1 MGASPWQTFWWV
13 ELPLL
18 KPAIVIAVIIR
29 SMEALKLFDPVAM
42 LTFGGPG
49 TSTQTVAYFL
59 WEQVWV
65 FNKFS
70 FGAAASILLLF
81 IFSILDLLRRLHAD
95 QPAPRGRGE
104 GAVSTDT
111 TIAAEAA
118 RARKQRRERVGR
130 VARHAILLAW
140 MGFIAFPIF
149 WMISTSFKDAGE
161 WVAWPPHWLPHQPTL
176 HNYAQIFAFGAL
188 DPTLSR
194 QATEQAFTIW
204 KGLGDATLVCT
215 TASLLALLL
224 GTFLAYA
231 ISRFNVGGKYF
242 RHTILM
248 IRMIPPIVVAISI
261 LIYYAIIIP
270 YVTTALFGVRISLF
284 DTYVGLVLIYAVTT
298 LPFVIWMM
306 LTFIDEVPYTLE
318 HAARL
323 MGAGRVQV
331 IRRVVLP
338 LVASGMVV
346 TFLFV
351 FILNWAEF
359 LLALTLT
366 HPEVTTLTVLLNKF
380 QSAAE
385 GRLYGPQAAIGTVV
399 TIPVVILGLLIQKH
413 LVKGFSFGTIR
424 K

>member
-1 MGASPWQTFWWV
+1 MARSTMSP
-13 ELPLL
+13 
-18 KPAIVIAVIIR
+18 
-29 SMEALKLFDPVAM
+29 
-42 LTFGGPG
+42 
-49 TSTQTVAYFL
+49 
-59 WEQVWV
+59 EQ
-65 FNKFS
+65 
-70 FGAAASILLLF
+70 
-81 IFSILDLLRRLHAD
+81 
-95 QPAPRGRGE
+95 
-104 GAVSTDT
+104 
-111 TIAAEAA
+111 A
-118 RARKQRRERVGR
+118 RARRLRRERRNRIV
-130 VARHAILLAW
+130 RHAILLAW
-140 MGFIAFPIF
+140 TGVIVFPIF
-149 WMISTSFKDAGE
+149 WMVSTSFKDAGE
-161 WVAWPPHWLPHQPTL
+161 WVTWPPHWLPHAPTL
-176 HNYAQIFAFGAL
+176 HNYAQIFAFAKI
-188 DPTLSR
+188 DTSLSR
-194 QATEQAFTIW
+194 QAAEQAFTIW
-204 KGLGDATLVCT
+204 KALGDSILVCT
-215 TASLLALLL
+215 TAALLALLL
-224 GTFLAYA
+224 GTFLAYS

-261 LIYYAIIIP
+261 LIYYAVLIP
-270 YVTTALFGVRISLF
+270 FATVVVFGVRISLF
-284 DTYVGLVLIYAVTT
+284 DTYVGLILIYTVTT

-323 MGAGRVQV
+323 MGAGRITV

-380 QSAAE
+380 QSASE
-385 GRLYGPQAAIGTVV
+385 GRLYGPQAAIGTMI
-399 TIPVVILGLLIQKH
+399 TIPVVILGMLIQKH

>member
-1 MGASPWQTFWWV
+1 MHV
-13 ELPLL
+13 
-18 KPAIVIAVIIR
+18 PAGLAAKAAKARRVRRQRIA
-29 SMEALKLFDPVAM
+29 
-42 LTFGGPG
+42 
-49 TSTQTVAYFL
+49 
-59 WEQVWV
+59 
-65 FNKFS
+65 
-70 FGAAASILLLF
+70 
-81 IFSILDLLRRLHAD
+81 RL
-95 QPAPRGRGE
+95 
-104 GAVSTDT
+104 
-111 TIAAEAA
+111 
-118 RARKQRRERVGR
+118 
-130 VARHAILLAW
+130 ARHAFLAAW
-140 MGFIAFPIF
+140 AAFIIFPIF
-149 WMISTSFKDAGE
+149 WMISTSFKDSGE

-176 HNYAQIFAFGAL
+176 LNYAQIFAFGQL
-188 DPTLSR
+188 DPTLAR
-194 QATEQAFTIW
+194 GAADQAFTIW
-204 KGLGDATLVCT
+204 KALGDAILVCT
-215 TASLLALLL
+215 SASLLALLL

-270 YVTTALFGVRISLF
+270 YVTAALFGVRVSLF
-284 DTYVGLVLIYAVTT
+284 DTYIGLVLIYTVTT
-298 LPFVIWMM
+298 LPFVVWMM

-318 HAARL
+318 HAARM
-323 MGAGRVQV
+323 MGAGRLIV

-366 HPEVTTLTVLLNKF
+366 HPEVTTMTVLLNKF
-380 QSAAE
+380 QSASE
-385 GRLYGPQAAIGTVV
+385 GRLYGPQAAIGTII
-399 TIPVVILGLLIQKH
+399 TIPVVILGLIIQRH